1 MQQQQQY
8 IITTTTAAARRKLQR
23 GSENLFKAKQAA
35 EEAEE
40 EEGKE
45 DKEEEAVEN
54 ANSRMHLQSESLA
67 ANLHHLDHNEVR
79 QRCRLWATATCNWEL
94 QSLENR
100 GTEGGRST
108 RMGSTT
114 TTMSLG
120 QLGSVPLPLL
130 HHRHVHLNLQ
140 LLEGQLDLVDW
151 YWGRHWEWICDCH
164 VRKLHSTR
172 RELRTFG
179 PAT

>member
-35 EEAEE
+35 EKG
-40 EEGKE
+40 EGKE
-45 DKEEEAVEN
+45 DKEEEEAVEN

-79 QRCRLWATATCNWEL
+79 QRCRLWATATATATCNWEL

-120 QLGSVPLPLL
+120 QLGSAPLPLFPYPPI
-130 HHRHVHLNLQ
+130 VMF
-140 LLEGQLDLVDW
+140 
-151 YWGRHWEWICDCH
+151 I
-164 VRKLHSTR
+164 
-172 RELRTFG
+172 
-179 PAT
+179 